1 MLINFIGDENM
12 KYKFMNMLNEQKS
25 KKYKPAYIQFY
36 FKKIIG
42 YFLNQNLNA
51 KNNKNN
57 EKDDD
62 DIINFQK

>member
-1 MLINFIGDENM
+1 
-12 KYKFMNMLNEQKS
+12 MNMLNEQKS